1 MSRLT
6 MMCIGQA
13 VEQSMLET
21 GLWQLVKRNLPGHV
35 IRVENTS
42 GSGTPD
48 VNACYAGKETW
59 LELKM
64 AKGNW
69 VHFRTSQVAWFTKRV
84 PRQGRCGVLIRKN
97 DDLYLVRGAELTNA
111 IMSHA
116 VPNKDKSCKIP
127 IADLPARKFSK
138 PWKWDDIS
146 EKVYE

>member
-1 MSRLT
+1 
-6 MMCIGQA
+6 MMYTGLA
-13 VEQSMLET
+13 AGLSMLET

-69 VHFRTSQVAWFTKRV
+69 VHFRTSQVAWFSKRV
-84 PRQGRCGVLIRKN
+84 PRLGRCSVLIRKK
-97 DDLYLVRGAELTNA
+97 DDLYLVRGTELFNA
-111 IMSHA
+111 ITSHA

-127 IADLPARKFSK
+127 IDNLPAQKFSK
-138 PWKWDDIS
+138 PWQWDQIS